1 MLFDRL
7 HGICADRKGKRVKD
21 QMQRL
26 LSKEQNLFGESKR
39 QHVLGAMR
47 SACLLF
53 CLMWFSFSQPV
64 QASGLS
70 KDDIKHYESAFL
82 AADHKKWPAAF
93 RHAKRASDPLPGIV
107 VRWLYF
113 RDPKNTAS
121 FSEIAEFVDTYPDWP
136 FTTLLRRHAEQR
148 LKATERRDEVIA
160 WFENKEPLTAQGVSI
175 LATALI
181 QSGQRDAAVKIVRK
195 AWIDMDMTAREEY
208 TLRKRFRKDL
218 RAEEHRARLERLLW
232 TGKTSAA
239 KRQATRLGPE
249 TRALAEARIAL
260 RRKSGGVDGAIA
272 RVPANLHTHPGLVYE
287 RLRWRRSKGRNDGAV
302 ELLADQP
309 DQVLHEDLWWRE
321 RSILVRR
328 FLNDGKAKQAY
339 AIASSHKATNGFPFA
354 DAEWLSGFIALRFLN
369 DPETA
374 FKHFQALY
382 TNVRFPV
389 SLSRGAYWAGRAAE
403 AAGKS
408 LIAYKWFD
416 LAAQHTTSF
425 YGQMAAHH
433 VSASKRPPL
442 PHDPVATAEQRAAF
456 QSDPIVKVIPMLI
469 AAKAQKPA
477 GVFLRHLGRNAEDPA
492 AYGLAAE
499 LAIDVGHSGEAVYIA
514 RQAIKASTVLV
525 SAGYPVVQVPS
536 GLALPSEVVFGL
548 IRQESG
554 FDQFAISSAGARG
567 LMQLMPATAKNVA
580 KKQRLTYKKARLLTD
595 TSYNVQL
602 GTAYLDGLLEN
613 VDGSLVMAL
622 AGYNAGPSRARR
634 WVKSFG
640 DPRVSI
646 EAAIDWI
653 EMIPFTET
661 RNYVQRVLENITV
674 YRQRTASSPV
684 IVAFDTQS
692 ITAAPA
698 TQ

>member
-1 MLFDRL
+1 
-7 HGICADRKGKRVKD
+7 
-21 QMQRL
+21 MQRVL
-26 LSKEQNLFGESKR
+26 PIEQRVRGNSKR
-39 QHVLGAMR
+39 PLVRGAVHT
-47 SACLLF
+47 ACAILCLIF
-53 CLMWFSFSQPV
+53 CSVSQPGF
-64 QASGLS
+64 ASGLS
-70 KDDIKHYESAFL
+70 KDDIKHYEAAFL
-82 AADHKKWPAAF
+82 AAEHKKWPAAF
-93 RHAKRASDPLPGIV
+93 RHAKRASDSLPGV
-107 VRWLYF
+107 VVTWLYF
-113 RDPKNTAS
+113 RDQKNMAS
-121 FSEIAEFVDTYPDWP
+121 FAEIADFVDTYPDWP
-136 FTTLLRRHAEQR
+136 YTTLLRRHAEQR
-148 LKATERRDEVIA
+148 LKGTEDRDEVIA
-160 WFENKEPLTAQGVSI
+160 WFDARDPLTAQGVST

-181 QSGQRDAAVKIVRK
+181 QSGQRDAAVKMVRK
-195 AWIDMDMTAREEY
+195 AWIDLDMTAQEEY
-208 TLRKRFRKDL
+208 TLRKRFRKELQIKD
-218 RAEEHRARLERLLW
+218 HRARLERLLW
-232 TGKTSAA
+232 AGKTSAA
-239 KRQATRLGPE
+239 KRQATRMGPQ

-272 RVPANLHTHPGLVYE
+272 RVPSELHSHPGLVYE
-287 RLRWRRSKGRNDGAV
+287 RLRWRRSKGRDDGAA

-309 DQVLHEDLWWRE
+309 DRVLHEDLWWRE

-328 FLNDGKAKQAY
+328 FLSNGNAKRAY

-354 DAEWLSGFIALRFLN
+354 DAEWLSGFIALRFL
-369 DPETA
+369 DKPETA

-382 TNVRFPV
+382 MNVRFPV

-433 VSASKRPPL
+433 LSVGKRPPL
-442 PHDPVATAEQRAAF
+442 PRDPAASAEQQADF
-456 QSDPIVKVIPMLI
+456 QSDPIVKVIPMLV
-469 AAKAQKPA
+469 AAKAIKPA
-477 GVFLRHLGRNAEDPA
+477 ATFLRHLGRNADNA
-492 AYGLAAE
+492 IDFGLAAE
-499 LAIDVGHSGEAVYIA
+499 LAIDVGRSGEAVYIA

-525 SAGYPVVQVPS
+525 SAGYPTVQVPT
-536 GLALPSEVVFGL
+536 GLSLPPEIVFGL

-554 FDQFAISSAGARG
+554 FDQFAISPAGARG
-567 LMQLMPATAKNVA
+567 LMQLMPATARNVA
-580 KKQRLTYKKARLLTD
+580 KKQRLTYKKARLLSD

-640 DPRVSI
+640 DPRVSM

-692 ITAAPA
+692 ILAAPA